1 MTNKEKI
8 KIKYVSWED
17 MNEQQR
23 IESQYYALKLK
34 RIREKCK
41 KRNE

>member
-1 MTNKEKI
+1 MTDNNKI
-8 KIKYVSWED
+8 KVRYLKWED
-17 MNEQQR
+17 MNEEQK